1 MLAWD
6 KQEEKYFEVKI
17 NNADWSRVQ
26 EPKYTVKDALI
37 YDIIN
42 IIVRASSE
50 NSYKDNMFTY
60 NSELRMVIESIH
72 FT

>member
-17 NNADWSRVQ
+17 NNANWSRVQ
-26 EPKYTVKDALI
+26 EPKYTVKGALI